1 MYIYYKMIQTI
12 LIINFD
18 DNTSESERTK
28 IISKIYSDNDKAIS
42 GMSATELKKGLDK
55 SKQVKEVLEK

>member
-1 MYIYYKMIQTI
+1 MVQTI

-18 DNTSESERTK
+18 ENTSESKRK
-28 IISKIYSDNDKAIS
+28 NIIEKIYLDNEKAIS

-55 SKQVKEVLEK
+55 SKQVKAVLSKTN